1 MVSRRDFI
9 KRTGKAV
16 AASAVLGAGYLL
28 ADSQPDYPVEESS
41 TPLILDHTTGGPEL
55 FKKLAVIR
63 DDTPANL
70 VEKAITALG
79 GIGMFIS
86 KGDKV
91 LVKPN
96 IGWDR
101 TPEQAADT
109 NPEMVG
115 QVIRMCLGAGASEVV
130 VTDIPCNDPRR
141 TFLRSGIQEAAEE
154 AGAKVII
161 DPDTEEVNLGG
172 ELLTKWPVITPVMWA
187 DKIINMPI
195 TKHHGLSR
203 ITIGM
208 KNLYGI
214 IGGRRHQ
221 LHQSI
226 DQSIVDLAAFAKPT
240 LVIADCYRVLMRS
253 GPQGGNLSDV
263 KDVRTVVAGVDQIA
277 VDAYASQFLDVEA
290 EKIRYIV
297 MGDKIGLGKMD
308 LSEKEILNG

>member
-16 AASAVLGAGYLL
+16 AASAVLGTGYLL
-28 ADSQPDYPVEESS
+28 ADSRPDFPVEDS
-41 TPLILDHTTGGPEL
+41 TEVLSLDHTTGGAEL
-55 FKKLAVIR
+55 FKKLAVIK

-70 VEKAITALG
+70 AEKAIAALG

-86 KGDKV
+86 KGDRV

-101 TPEQAADT
+101 TPEQAANT
-109 NPEMVG
+109 NPEMVAH
-115 QVIRMCLGAGASEVV
+115 VIRMCLGAGASEVV
-130 VTDIPCNDPRR
+130 VTDITCNDPRR
-141 TFLRSGIQEAAEE
+141 TFLRSGIQEAAES
-154 AGAKVII
+154 AGARVVINPETKNI
-161 DPDTEEVNLGG
+161 NLGG
-172 ELLTKWPVITPVMWA
+172 ELLTEWPVIAQVPWA

-203 ITIGM
+203 ATIGM

-214 IGGRRHQ
+214 LGGRRHQ

-240 LVIADCYRVLMRS
+240 LVIADCYRVLMRN
-253 GPQGGNLSDV
+253 GPQGGNTSDV
-263 KDVRTVVAGVDQIA
+263 KEVRSVVAGVDQIA
-277 VDAYASQFLDVEA
+277 VDAYATRFLEVDTER
-290 EKIRYIV
+290 IHYIP
-297 MGDKIGLGKMD
+297 MGDKMGLGTMN
-308 LSEKEILNG
+308 LSEKTILNG

>member
-28 ADSQPDYPVEESS
+28 ADSRPDFELEE
-41 TPLILDHTTGGPEL
+41 TAEILKLNHTVGGPEL
-55 FKKLAVIR
+55 FRKLAVIR
-63 DDTPANL
+63 DDTPVNL
-70 VEKAITALG
+70 VEKAIAALG
-79 GIGMFIS
+79 GIGVFVA

-96 IGWDR
+96 VGWDR
-101 TPEQAADT
+101 TPEQAANT

-115 QVIRMCLGAGASEVV
+115 HVVKMCLGAGASEVV
-130 VTDIPCNDPRR
+130 VTDITCNDPRR
-141 TFLRSGIQEAAEE
+141 TFLRSGIQEAAEK
-154 AGAKVII
+154 AGAKVVIG
-161 DPDTEEVNLGG
+161 PETEDVNLGG
-172 ELLTKWPVITPVMWA
+172 GVLSEWPVIQQVMWA

-203 ITIGM
+203 ATIGM

-226 DQSIVDLAAFAKPT
+226 DQSIVDLAAFAMPT
-240 LVIADCYRVLMRS
+240 LVIADCYRVLMRN
-253 GPQGGNLSDV
+253 GPVGGSLEDV
-263 KDVRTVVAGVDQIA
+263 REVRTVVAGVDQIA
-277 VDAYASQFLDVEA
+277 VDSFASQFLEIDA
-290 EKIRYIV
+290 GKIGYIP
-297 MGDKIGLGKMD
+297 MGDKLGLGKMD
-308 LSEKEILNG
+308 LAEKTIIDG